1 MLDADLLQRL
11 NNYFYL
17 QSFIRKDVDIEESF
31 LTSEQ
36 FLLLK
41 IWFLLRPNCPRTFHA
56 DSFYISVNLMQ
67 KGKSTKSRTVAI
79 SGGMEQVESAC
90 DNLLS
95 MLSVIQGYVNDV
107 VVSSWVND
115 LIKTYLQLFCQV
127 SSNLVT
133 SAFHWLKLIIWLFYI
148 FQNGEKPAD
157 PAMGRFLMSLV
168 SSVPKID
175 PEEFENMLNSN
186 MKVSEKFCVL

>member
-1 MLDADLLQRL
+1 MHFYNMHLMHIMLDADLLQRL
-11 NNYFYL
+11 NDCFYL
-17 QSFIRKDVDIEESF
+17 QSFIRKYVVDIEDSF

-36 FLLLK
+36 CSLLK
-41 IWFLLRPNCPRTFHA
+41 IRFLLQPNCPRTFPT

-107 VVSSWVND
+107 VVSSWVDD
-115 LIKTYLQLFCQV
+115 LIDTYLQLFCQIV
-127 SSNLVT
+127 IS
-133 SAFHWLKLIIWLFYI
+133 
-148 FQNGEKPAD
+148 
-157 PAMGRFLMSLV
+157 
-168 SSVPKID
+168 
-175 PEEFENMLNSN
+175 
-186 MKVSEKFCVL
+186 

>member
-1 MLDADLLQRL
+1 
-11 NNYFYL
+11 
-17 QSFIRKDVDIEESF
+17 
-31 LTSEQ
+31 
-36 FLLLK
+36 
-41 IWFLLRPNCPRTFHA
+41 
-56 DSFYISVNLMQ
+56 MQ

-133 SAFHWLKLIIWLFYI
+133 SAFH
-148 FQNGEKPAD
+148 
-157 PAMGRFLMSLV
+157 
-168 SSVPKID
+168 
-175 PEEFENMLNSN
+175 
-186 MKVSEKFCVL
+186 

>member
-1 MLDADLLQRL
+1 MHFYNMYLMHIMLDADLLQRL

-41 IWFLLRPNCPRTFHA
+41 IRFLLRPNCPRTFHA

-115 LIKTYLQLFCQV
+115 LIKTYMQLFCQV
-127 SSNLVT
+127 SSNLVK
-133 SAFHWLKLIIWLFYI
+133 SAFH
-148 FQNGEKPAD
+148 
-157 PAMGRFLMSLV
+157 
-168 SSVPKID
+168 
-175 PEEFENMLNSN
+175 
-186 MKVSEKFCVL
+186 